1 MGAVGLAGC
10 LDDGEMP
17 FSVNTPVTLVVHNRS
32 EEPYNIELRAYDP
45 ETRQDTYQEGFSVTP
60 DERVIPSNLGGSN
73 QRLRV
78 TLFELDGDREEGFV
92 EEVEITEDTLE
103 VTVLVID
110 TDEGPDLEIE
120 VAIRD
125 GEDDRRNETVVEP
138 DDAPGNET
146 SESAEDGS

>member
-1 MGAVGLAGC
+1 MAL
-10 LDDGEMP
+10 P

-45 ETRQDTYQEGFSVTP
+45 ESRQDTYQEGFSVTP
-60 DERVIPSNLGGSN
+60 DERVIPSSLGGSN

-78 TLFELDGDREEGFV
+78 TLFELDGERDEGFV

-125 GEDDRRNETVVEP
+125 GEADRRNETVVEP
-138 DDAPGNET
+138 DDTTGNET
-146 SESAEDGS
+146 SGNQDDGS